1 MPFSDYKT
9 ALVTGASTGMGY
21 AIAERLSREGL
32 TVHAVARNQ
41 EALSKLGQATGCIP
55 HVLDVTDTAG
65 LTALLADLEI
75 DVLVN
80 NAGVSRPGNILNSD
94 AYDIDEQIDVNLRA
108 ALQIVRLTLPG
119 MIARNRGHIVNITS
133 IAGHY
138 EFGGHTVYHATK
150 AAMHTVSRQLRVDAY
165 GSDVRVTEISPGRV
179 ETDIFAR
186 VNKMDPAE
194 AKKQFFADYEC
205 PQPSDIAD
213 AIAYAIGTP
222 AYVNVGMI
230 ELMPTLQVPG
240 GLRTGTR
247 TEFPNK

>member
-21 AIAERLSREGL
+21 AIAERMASEGL
-32 TVHAVARNQ
+32 TVHALARNAASLD
-41 EALSKLGQATGCIP
+41 ELASRTGCIP
-55 HVLDVTDTAG
+55 HPLDVSDTKAVAAMLDG
-65 LTALLADLEI
+65 LEI

-80 NAGVSRPGNILNSD
+80 NAGVSRAGNILNSD
-94 AYDIDEQIDVNLRA
+94 AFDVDEQIDVNLRA
-108 ALQIVRLTLPG
+108 ALHLARLTLPG
-119 MIARNRGHIVNITS
+119 MIARNRGHIINITS

-165 GSDVRVTEISPGRV
+165 GHDIRVTEICPGRV

-186 VNKMDPAE
+186 VEKIDPQE
-194 AKKQFFADYEC
+194 AKKKYFSGYEV

-213 AIAYAIGTP
+213 AVVYAIGVP
-222 AYVNVGMI
+222 KYVNVGLI
-230 ELMPTLQVPG
+230 EIMPTLQVPG
-240 GLRTGTR
+240 GLRTGKR
-247 TEFPNK
+247 NEFAK